1 MRDMGPNRH
10 TKLCAECETLR
21 PIAGGVDLRP
31 GRWVCAACWLL
42 RQQRR
47 KEGQK

>member
-1 MRDMGPNRH
+1 MNGVTPPRNQ
-10 TKLCAECETLR
+10 KLCAECETLR

-31 GRWVCAACWLL
+31 GRWICAACWNL

-47 KEGQK
+47 KAGQK